1 MTLEELRDIYA
12 SAFEEGDIKSFI
24 RECRSRYMTDGD
36 ANSGKMYLQAIRDM
50 RDILEK
56 LSGETDEDRIFRMR
70 IEDAIKKKRA
80 QMDLFSEDSGNR
92 AVN

>member
-12 SAFEEGDIKSFI
+12 SAFDEDDIRSFI
-24 RECRSRYMTDGD
+24 RECRSRYMTEGD

-56 LSGETDEDRIFRMR
+56 LSNETDEGRLFRMK
-70 IEDAIKKKRA
+70 IEDAIRRKRA
-80 QMDLFSEDSGNR
+80 QLDLFGEDSGNR